1 MASIVSSPKNAVST
15 TTATQRTVTRL
26 TRSSKLFKAI
36 IKGIQEKKASRI
48 VSLDL
53 RKIEEATSDF
63 FIICEATSTVQ
74 VKAIADSVEAVVKDV
89 IGERPYRVEG
99 LQSLKWVLIDY
110 VNVVI
115 HIMQPE
121 ARTFYQLE
129 ELWHDAPSL
138 EHEG

>member
-1 MASIVSSPKNAVST
+1 MASVASSSENPVST
-15 TTATQRTVTRL
+15 SSTPRRTAARL

-36 IKGIQEKKASRI
+36 IKGIQDKKASRI

-53 RKIEEATSDF
+53 RKIEEASSDF

-74 VKAIADSVEAVVKDV
+74 IKAIADSIEDIVQEET
-89 IGERPYRVEG
+89 GERPYRTEG

-110 VNVVI
+110 VNIVV

-129 ELWHDAPSL
+129 EMWHDAPSM
-138 EHEG
+138 EHEE